1 MLCVGCGAEV
11 RDVDYP
17 VHSDMRTSPGCWAL
31 FCDVLGREFSD
42 RAYWPVHQLTVNA
55 YALQHAASNP
65 ALHLLAL
72 CLRFEHGLSD
82 EQILPV
88 MRRVAK
94 DKNALPSVETPSVTN
109 KVTVLDVYAARN
121 AQEHIAA
128 VERWA
133 RSVWRSSSDSHEAI
147 RKLAQVL
154 I

>member
-11 RDVDYP
+11 ADVEYP

-109 KVTVLDVYAARN
+109 EVMVLDVYAAKN
-121 AQEHIAA
+121 AQGHIAA

-133 RSVWRSSSDSHEAI
+133 RAVWGGWRDSHEAV
-147 RKLAQVL
+147 RKLAQSL